1 MVAAEERA
9 GNSLGEET
17 DMRRIPLS
25 ILGMAVLTAFP
36 LLADFSY
43 QQTSTITGGLMAS
56 MMKVAGVFS
65 KQAREPIS
73 ATIAVKGDR
82 MVHRSATSAS
92 IIDLGAE
99 TITHV
104 DLQKR
109 TYTVMTFAE
118 MKQTLEQASQ
128 SAAQRRKGDQ
138 PEVTFKVSVADT
150 GKSRPISGYDT
161 HEMILKME
169 MQSADPQAQQ
179 QGAMVITTDMWIAP
193 PVAGYR
199 EIRDFY
205 RRMAEKLEWSP
216 EGGMFASRPD
226 VAKGMAEVYKEAA
239 KLDGM
244 PVFETVTM
252 GGPGQGGAAG
262 SDSTPPPQ
270 QQKASRPSLGGALGG
285 ALGGKLGIGRKKD
298 TEPPSDQQSTA
309 GSGSAPGSL
318 LEMTTEMASF
328 SSNAVDN
335 SLFEIPAGFKRVD
348 VKPGRAQ

>member
-1 MVAAEERA
+1 MRC
-9 GNSLGEET
+9 SL
-17 DMRRIPLS
+17 LA
-25 ILGMAVLTAFP
+25 ILGIGLTAFP

-56 MMKVAGVFS
+56 MLKVAGVFS
-65 KQAREPIS
+65 KQAREPIR

-82 MVHRSATSAS
+82 MAHRSATSAS

-99 TITHV
+99 TITHI
-104 DLQKR
+104 DLQKK

-138 PEVTFKVSVADT
+138 PEVTFKVSVVHT
-150 GKSRPISGYDT
+150 GQTKSISGYDT

-169 MQSADPQAQQ
+169 MQSTDPQTQQ
-179 QGAMVITTDMWIAP
+179 QGAMVITTDMWIAT

-205 RRMAEKLEWSP
+205 RRMAEKLDWSP

-252 GGPGQGGAAG
+252 GGQDQGGAAA
-262 SDSTPPPQ
+262 SSSTPQ
-270 QQKASRPSLGGALGG
+270 QQQQTSRPSLGS

-335 SLFEIPAGFKRVD
+335 SLFEIPAGYKKVD

>member
-1 MVAAEERA
+1 
-9 GNSLGEET
+9 
-17 DMRRIPLS
+17 MRRSLPS
-25 ILGMAVLTAFP
+25 ILGIAALTALP

-65 KQAREPIS
+65 KQAREPIR

-82 MVHRSATSAS
+82 MAHRSATSAS

-99 TITHV
+99 TMTHI
-104 DLQKR
+104 DLQKK

-128 SAAQRRKGDQ
+128 SAAQRRQSDQ

-150 GKSRPISGYDT
+150 GKTRSISGYDT

-169 MQSADPQAQQ
+169 MQSTDPQTQH
-179 QGAMVITTDMWIAP
+179 QGTLVITTDMWIAP

-205 RRMAEKLEWSP
+205 RRMAEKLDWSP

-252 GGPGQGGAAG
+252 GGPGQGDPAASG
-262 SDSTPPPQ
+262 STPPPQ
-270 QQKASRPSLGGALGG
+270 QQQQQASRPSLGGALGG

-298 TEPPSDQQSTA
+298 TAPPSDQQSTA
-309 GSGSAPGSL
+309 EAGSAPGSL
-318 LEMTTEMASF
+318 LEMTTEAASF
-328 SSNAVDN
+328 SSSPVDN
-335 SLFEIPAGFKRVD
+335 ALFEIPAGFKKVD

>member
-1 MVAAEERA
+1 
-9 GNSLGEET
+9 
-17 DMRRIPLS
+17 MRRSLLT
-25 ILGMAVLTAFP
+25 ILGIGGFTAFP

-65 KQAREPIS
+65 KQAREPIR

-82 MVHRSATSAS
+82 MAHRSATSAS
-92 IIDLGAE
+92 VIDLGAE

-104 DLQKR
+104 DLQKK

-128 SAAQRRKGDQ
+128 RAAQRSKGDQ

-150 GKSRPISGYDT
+150 GQSKSVSGYDT

-169 MQSADPQAQQ
+169 MQSTDPQTQQ
-179 QGAMVITTDMWIAP
+179 QGAMVITTDMWIAT

-205 RRMAEKLEWSP
+205 RRMAEKLDWSP

-252 GGPGQGGAAG
+252 GGQGQGGAAA
-262 SDSTPPPQ
+262 SSSTPPPQ
-270 QQKASRPSLGGALGG
+270 QQQTSRPSLGGAL
-285 ALGGKLGIGRKKD
+285 AGKLGIGRQKD
-298 TEPPSDQQSTA
+298 TEPSSDQQSTA

-328 SSNAVDN
+328 SSNTVDN
-335 SLFEIPAGFKRVD
+335 SLFEIPAGFKKVD

>member
-1 MVAAEERA
+1 
-9 GNSLGEET
+9 
-17 DMRRIPLS
+17 MRRSLPIV
-25 ILGMAVLTAFP
+25 LGIAVFSAFP

-56 MMKVAGVFS
+56 MMKVAAVFS
-65 KQAREPIS
+65 KQAREPIR

-82 MVHRSATSAS
+82 MAHRSATSAS

-99 TITHV
+99 TITHI
-104 DLQKR
+104 DLQKK
-109 TYTVMTFAE
+109 TYSVMTFAE

-128 SAAQRRKGDQ
+128 SAAQRKKGDQ
-138 PEVTFKVSVADT
+138 PEVTFKVSVSDT
-150 GKSRPISGYDT
+150 GKTKSISGYDT
-161 HEMILKME
+161 HEMVLKME
-169 MQSADPQAQQ
+169 MQSTDPQTQQ

-193 PVAGYR
+193 PAAGYR

-205 RRMAEKLEWSP
+205 RRMAAKLDWSP

-226 VAKGMAEVYKEAA
+226 VAKGMSEVYKEAA

-244 PVFETVTM
+244 PVLQTVTM
-252 GGPGQGGAAG
+252 GAAGQGDAAASG
-262 SDSTPPPQ
+262 SAPPPQ
-270 QQKASRPSLGGALGG
+270 QQQQASRPSLGGALGG

-298 TEPPSDQQSTA
+298 TTPPSDPQSTA
-309 GSGSAPGSL
+309 GAGSGPASL

-335 SLFEIPAGFKRVD
+335 SLFEVPAGFKKVD
-348 VKPGRAQ
+348 VKVGRPQ